1 MATQTISRLKLSGEP
16 LNVTVVASENWS
28 GVTSIDFGG
37 ADVLFSGQTSTV
49 HPFSGNTS
57 ISSITNCN
65 LTNSNCKAIFLGC
78 SALTEFSCGL
88 GTTTDMQS
96 AFTQCSSLEI
106 VDLEI
111 PNLTV
116 NSAYIFK
123 DCSSL
128 KSSTL
133 TFPKLVR
140 FGDGIFQNCENLET
154 VSVEASRFSGN
165 SPSQIF
171 PATPLFN
178 GTMSSFRYA
187 EWILPKRFSGLTQ
200 SSFSIPSTA
209 PLTAYR
215 YVDDLGGGLIKL
227 VFTDTPRT

>member
-16 LNVTVVASENWS
+16 LSVTVVASENWS

-57 ISSITNCN
+57 IVSIANGN
-65 LTNSNCKAIFLGC
+65 LTNSNCKAIFRGC

-96 AFTQCSSLEI
+96 AFTQSNLKI

-111 PNLTV
+111 PNLSA

-123 DCSSL
+123 DCPSL
-128 KSSTL
+128 ESATL
-133 TFPKLVR
+133 TLPKLVR
-140 FGDGIFQNCENLET
+140 FGDGIFRNCENLKT
-154 VSVEASRFSGN
+154 VSVEAPRFSGN
-165 SPSQIF
+165 SSQQIF
-171 PATPLFN
+171 PNTPLFN

-187 EWILPKRFSGLTQ
+187 EWVLPKRFSGLTQ

-209 PLTAYR
+209 PLNAYR
-215 YVDDLGGGLIKL
+215 YVDDLGGGLVKL

>member
-1 MATQTISRLKLSGEP
+1 MIKDIQVFTD
-16 LNVTVVASENWS
+16 NVTVVNNGNWS
-28 GVTSIDFGG
+28 GVTQIDFDG
-37 ADVLFSGQTSTV
+37 ADVWFSGQTSTV

-96 AFTQCSSLEI
+96 AFTQCSSLE
-106 VDLEI
+106 VADLEI
-111 PNLTV
+111 PNLSA

-128 KSSTL
+128 ESATL
-133 TFPKLVR
+133 TLPKLVR

-154 VSVEASRFSGN
+154 VSVEAPRFSGN
-165 SPSQIF
+165 SSQQIF
-171 PATPLFN
+171 PNTPIFN

-187 EWILPKRFSGLTQ
+187 EWVIPKRFSGLTQ

-215 YVDDLGGGLIKL
+215 YVDDLGGGLVKL
-227 VFTDTPRT
+227 VFTDTPIT

>member
-16 LNVTVVASENWS
+16 LSVTVVASENWNR
-28 GVTSIDFGG
+28 VTHINFGE

-49 HPFSGNTS
+49 HPFSGNTNLVS
-57 ISSITNCN
+57 ISNGN
-65 LTNSNCKAIFLGC
+65 LTNSNCKGIFFGC

-111 PNLTV
+111 PNLTA

-133 TFPKLVR
+133 TLPKLVR

-154 VSVEASRFSGN
+154 VSVEAPRFSGN
-165 SPSQIF
+165 SSQQIF
-171 PATPLFN
+171 PNTPLFN
-178 GTMSSFRYA
+178 GTMASFRYA
-187 EWILPKRFSGLTQ
+187 EWIIPSRFSSLTQ

-209 PLTAYR
+209 PLNAYR
-215 YVDDLGGGLIKL
+215 YVDDLEGGLVKL

>member
-1 MATQTISRLKLSGEP
+1 MIKDIQVFTD
-16 LNVTVVASENWS
+16 NVTVVNNGNWS
-28 GVTSIDFGG
+28 GVTSIDFDG
-37 ADVLFSGQTSTV
+37 ADVWFSGQTSTV
-49 HPFSGNTS
+49 HPFSGNTNLV
-57 ISSITNCN
+57 SITNCN

-96 AFTQCSSLEI
+96 AFTQSNLQI

-111 PNLTV
+111 PNLSA

-128 KSSTL
+128 WSSKLTL
-133 TFPKLVR
+133 PKLVR
-140 FGDGIFQNCENLET
+140 FGDGIFRNCENLVT
-154 VSVEASRFSGN
+154 VSVEAPRFSGN
-165 SPSQIF
+165 SSSQIF

-200 SSFSIPSTA
+200 TDFSIPSTA
-209 PLTAYR
+209 PLNAYR
-215 YVDDLGGGLIKL
+215 YVDDLGGGLVKL